1 MLKKE
6 YSKKISGK
14 LGVPQYIVNYII
26 DEFFNEVSEALANND
41 KVCITN
47 FGTFKKTFIQ
57 AKNQFSPIDG
67 SKAKTNSYYRIS
79 FVCSNELLKKL
90 KKE

>member
-6 YSKKISGK
+6 YSKKISEK
-14 LGVPQYIVNYII
+14 LGVPQILVNSIV
-26 DEFFNEVSEALANND
+26 DEFINELSETLSNKD

-47 FGTFKKTFIQ
+47 FGTFQKSYIQ

-79 FVCSNELLKKL
+79 FVCSKELIKKL